1 MNLISAVVRSGSG
14 SPTLPSKY
22 TFSDSGSM
30 VANERHKAEVGL
42 GLLRMSSCEYYKVVN
57 CANFNSATRPGTAVP
72 LAQLEQCHLLQEA
85 EHIIEI

>member
-22 TFSDSGSM
+22 AFSDSGSM
-30 VANERHKAEVGL
+30 PVVANERHKAEVGL
-42 GLLRMSSCEYYKVVN
+42 LRMSSCEYYIVVN

-85 EHIIEI
+85 EHII